1 MADRI
6 AEIVRTQL
14 TEAARD
20 AYTPG
25 WRDPKPAER
34 YSFDDFG
41 DPSELDLLECVFVC
55 EDLPKLET
63 AAAKAS
69 GQRLELLTL
78 LVSEI
83 RRQGGCEG

>member
-1 MADRI
+1 MPNP
-6 AEIVRTQL
+6 AEVARMIL
-14 TEAARD
+14 DDAARD

-34 YSFDDFG
+34 YSFDDWG
-41 DPSELDLLECVFVC
+41 DPSELDLIECVFVC
-55 EDLPKLET
+55 EDLPKLE
-63 AAAKAS
+63 AAALKAV

-83 RRQGGCEG
+83 RRQGGCE